1 MRNKPGMTPKPA
13 LDFGMFVPAV
23 IVHDQMQLELPGKLL
38 VELFEKFQKLL
49 MPMPRVTLTDHFAL
63 GHFQCGKQRG
73 RPVAFVVVSHR
84 PTSAFLQRQT
94 RLSAIQGLYLALFI
108 NTQHQGFARR
118 VEIESNDIGELFQKM
133 HIPGE
138 FEVLGPMRLDLMALP
153 DPIHRRLAHARPLG
167 HRPATPMRGTLW
179 TTLQTRLD
187 DGSDFVRRVLRL
199 SSTAL
204 GYLPQAIGPVLTET
218 SAPERDAF
226 EIHLQL
232 LGDFLVLATVRGGQ
246 NDSTSLAHLLRSGV
260 SIDPLCEFLAVLRL
274 EDHGLCDA
282 WHVERIHAQ
291 INNSSYL

>member
-1 MRNKPGMTPKPA
+1 MRNKPGMTLKPA
-13 LDFGMFVPAV
+13 LDFGMFVRAV
-23 IVHDQMQLELPGKLL
+23 IVHDQMQLKRAEKLV

-49 MPMPRVTLTDHFAL
+49 VPMPRVALTDHFAL

-73 RPVAFVVVSHR
+73 RAVAFIVVGHR
-84 PTSAFLQRQT
+84 STSAFLQRQA

-118 VEIESNDIGELFQKM
+118 VEIESNDISELFQKM
-133 HIPGE
+133 SIPGE

-167 HRPATPMRGTLW
+167 HRTTTPMRGTLR
-179 TTLQTRLD
+179 TTLQTRID
-187 DGSDFVRRVLRL
+187 DGGDFVRRVLRL
-199 SSTAL
+199 SPTAL
-204 GYLPQAIGPVLTET
+204 GNLPQAIGPFLTEA
-218 SAPERDAF
+218 SAPERDGF

-246 NDSTSLAHLLRSGV
+246 NDSTPLAHLLRRGV
-260 SIDPLCEFLAVLRL
+260 SIDPLCEFLAVLGI

-282 WHVERIHAQ
+282 WHAERIQ
-291 INNSSYL
+291 PQMNNSSYF